1 MENNLKKYVGKT
13 FTGFAFEGGKYNGI
27 LYNQKMDK
35 YIGQE
40 LTITCFYEGINWFG
54 ATNGWYYPVEL
65 VIAQIEANENKKPTF
80 EFGEL
85 IHVWDGDEEKE
96 RNYQAI
102 FLFEKDGLFATVC
115 KSYEDEFKEN
125 ESFSVA
131 FWKHAQKIPAKTKM
145 TKAEFKEKFG
155 VEFDNLIVE

>member
-35 YIGQE
+35 YIGKRLKITRFNEE
-40 LTITCFYEGINWFG
+40 LNWFN
-54 ATNGWYYPVEL
+54 ASNGWSYPTEL
-65 VIAQIEANENKKPTF
+65 VIAQIEANEKPTF

-85 IHVWDGDEEKE
+85 IHVWDGSDFSKCENNQ
-96 RNYQAI
+96 RI
-102 FLFEKDGLFATVC
+102 FLFEKDGMFAVVPKGFET
-115 KSYEDEFKEN
+115 EFKSN
-125 ESFSVA
+125 KSFRLN

-145 TKAEFKEKFG
+145 SKQEFKEKFG
-155 VEFDNLIVE
+155 VEFDNLLIVE